1 MIRLVLADV
10 DGTLVTPDKELT
22 ERASAAVRNLHAE
35 GILFAITSGRPPRGM
50 SMLVEPLAL
59 KTPIAAFNGGLLVEP
74 DLEVLEEHTVPD
86 ALVPKVVEL
95 LESAALDV
103 WLYRGAD
110 WLVRDPDAP
119 HVDRESRTVRFDPTV
134 VESFEDE
141 ETRIAKIVGVS
152 DDHDAVAAAAAKVHD
167 ELGDDVMAARSQPY
181 YVDVTHPEA
190 NKAAVARFLSRR
202 YDVPPHEI
210 ATIGDMPND
219 VLMFAY
225 SGLSIA
231 MGNAEREVQ
240 RAARRVTAS
249 NEEDGFAEAMERFI
263 LRRRSS

>member
-22 ERASAAVRNLHAE
+22 ERASAAVRNLHDD

-59 KTPIAAFNGGLLVEP
+59 ETPIAAFNGGLLVEP

-86 ALVPKVVEL
+86 ALVPQVVEL
-95 LESAALDV
+95 LESSGLDV

-110 WLVRDPDAP
+110 WLLRDPDAP
-119 HVDRESRTVRFDPTV
+119 HVDRESRTVRFGPTV

-202 YDVPPHEI
+202 YDVPLHEI

-231 MGNAEREVQ
+231 MGNADREVQ

-249 NEEDGFAEAMERFI
+249 NEDDGFAEAMERFI
-263 LRRRSS
+263 LRPRSS